1 MPQMNLNNR
10 QARRMMDQMGIN
22 MDQIDG
28 VEEVIIRTAERDL
41 VIKNA
46 SVSEMRMK
54 GAGTRIFQVTGDDV
68 EERMR
73 EKPKYTRE
81 DILLVAQQANVSEAK
96 AEQALKDNEG
106 DLATAIL
113 KLTS

>member
-22 MDQIDG
+22 MDQIEG
-28 VEEVIIRTAERDL
+28 VEEVIIRTSDKDL
-41 VIKNA
+41 VIKGA
-46 SVSEMRMK
+46 GVSEVRMK
-54 GAGTRIFQVTGDDV
+54 GGGTRIFQVTGEDV

-73 EKPKYTRE
+73 EKPKYTKE
-81 DILLVAQQANVSEAK
+81 DVVLVAQQANVSEAR
-96 AEQALKDNEG
+96 AEQALKDNDG

-113 KLTS
+113 KLSS